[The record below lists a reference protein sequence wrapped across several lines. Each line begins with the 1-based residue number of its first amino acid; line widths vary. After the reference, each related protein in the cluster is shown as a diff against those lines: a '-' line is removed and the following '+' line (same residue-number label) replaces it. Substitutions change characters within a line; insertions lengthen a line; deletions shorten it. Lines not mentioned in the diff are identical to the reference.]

1 MKYILHTIDLQNEN
15 PWENKMVY
23 LLYTDVVLGEWVV
36 YQLVL
41 YDTLLFRFLEG
52 VVVLCLHELHDNGTY
67 VPFVYHE
74 EDLPVCEVSVCVVL
88 SLVPSCPHTQ
98 YLHMI
103 MHVGSWGGNQSICP
117 FVSMCLMC
125 VSLSVCLEHACVQV

>member
-41 YDTLLFRFLEG
+41 YNTLLFRFRKG
-52 VVVLCLHELHDNGTY
+52 VVVLRLHELHDNGAY
-67 VPFVYHE
+67 VPLVYHE
-74 EDLPVCEVSVCVVL
+74 EDLPVCEVSVL
-88 SLVPSCPHTQ
+88 
-98 YLHMI
+98 
-103 MHVGSWGGNQSICP
+103 
-117 FVSMCLMC
+117 
-125 VSLSVCLEHACVQV
+125 